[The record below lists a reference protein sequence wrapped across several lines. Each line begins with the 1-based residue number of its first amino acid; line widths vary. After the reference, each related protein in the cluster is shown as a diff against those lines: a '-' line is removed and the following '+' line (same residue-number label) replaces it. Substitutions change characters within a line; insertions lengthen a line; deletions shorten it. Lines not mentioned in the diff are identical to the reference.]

1 MSFHLLKKEDKDN
14 NLTVATVFDGTMGM
28 LYRVTKNVDKFYI
41 EHLSE
46 SSTGES
52 LLATEAKLDED
63 TVLDILKTAIAGSVD
78 GVKKL
83 VTTHY
88 EVVKESTIVNKEA
101 KGNVAAITVAVKHL
115 ET

>member
-46 SSTGES
+46 SSTEES
-52 LLATEAKLDED
+52 LLATEATLDED

-78 GVKKL
+78 GVKRV

-88 EVVKESTIVNKEA
+88 EVVKESTAVNKEV
-101 KGNVAAITVAVKHL
+101 KGNLTTTKLEFDTV
-115 ET
+115 